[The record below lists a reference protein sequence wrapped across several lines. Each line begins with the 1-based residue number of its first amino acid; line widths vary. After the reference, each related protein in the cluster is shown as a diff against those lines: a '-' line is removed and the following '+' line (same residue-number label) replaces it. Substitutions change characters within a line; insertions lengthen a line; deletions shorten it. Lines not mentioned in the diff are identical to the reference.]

1 MRKEFGSRV
10 RAVLVVHYGIY
21 AISCTDVYATVLDSS
36 FTGCQLNIFCFY
48 SVTYRVTVIWLTVPL
63 LPDFCRWREAAFVI
77 TCLFPYA
84 QLLVPFPAL

>member
-48 SVTYRVTVIWLTVPL
+48 SVTVLR
-63 LPDFCRWREAAFVI
+63 
-77 TCLFPYA
+77 
-84 QLLVPFPAL
+84 